1 MQSNRF
7 RSRSTSAMTMLI
19 VSGLTGFCLTS
30 AVGADEV
37 KPAPDKTAAP
47 TAGEKTGFS
56 KEEVKVP
63 LTSKQVQANKDTAKA
78 ANAAP
83 GVHVDPKNLA
93 VPPVE
98 PTIKGFHPIKKM
110 LAPVVRLERNSVQ
123 LQQQIMKL
131 EGPIAGLNSPMVG
144 LQKHMVTVEGKMDGM
159 QSELS
164 KMRGKVDSV
173 NTSMT
178 GVQGDITAMRK
189 EIAGLLPPIN
199 AMRGPI
205 EKLEKPLINVAEPLT
220 EVKSELQQMK
230 ALLATVLGAVIV
242 GCVCIAIGTPFAA
255 FMVYRHR
262 HKLFPGLRDSEL
274 PEIKP
279 PLAEQQTEKTLTKV

>member
-1 MQSNRF
+1 MQSNIF
-7 RSRSTSAMTMLI
+7 KSRSTTAVAIAI
-19 VSGLTGFCLTS
+19 VSTATGLCLAS
-30 AVGADEV
+30 AVGANDV
-37 KPAPDKTAAP
+37 KTVPTKTATP
-47 TAGEKTGFS
+47 TAGEKTGFN
-56 KEEVKVP
+56 KDEVKVP
-63 LTSKQVQANKDTAKA
+63 LTSKQIKADKETAKA
-78 ANAAP
+78 ANAVP

-98 PTIKGFHPIKKM
+98 PPVTGFHPIKKM
-110 LAPVVRLERNSVQ
+110 LAPVVRLERNSMQ

-159 QSELS
+159 QGELT
-164 KMRGKVDSV
+164 KMRSNVDSV
-173 NTSMT
+173 NDSMK

-220 EVKSELQQMK
+220 EVKGELQQMK

-242 GCVCIAIGTPFAA
+242 GCVFIAVGTPFAA
-255 FMVYRHR
+255 FMAYRHR
-262 HKLFPGLRDSEL
+262 HKLFPALRDSEL

-279 PLAEQQTEKTLTKV
+279 PLAEQKPEKELTKV

>member
-1 MQSNRF
+1 MQSNILK
-7 RSRSTSAMTMLI
+7 SRSTTAITIAI
-19 VSGLTGFCLTS
+19 VSGMTGFCLAS

-37 KPAPDKTAAP
+37 KSAAAKTATP

-56 KEEVKVP
+56 KDEVKVA
-63 LTSKQVQANKDTAKA
+63 LTSKQVKADKDTAKA
-78 ANAAP
+78 ANAVP

-98 PTIKGFHPIKKM
+98 PPVKGFHPIKKM
-110 LAPVVRLERNSVQ
+110 LAPVVRLERNSMQ

-159 QSELS
+159 QGELG
-164 KMRGKVDSV
+164 KMRTNVDSV
-173 NTSMT
+173 NSSMK

-242 GCVCIAIGTPFAA
+242 GCVSIAIGTPFAA

-262 HKLFPGLRDSEL
+262 HKLFPGLRDSDL
-274 PEIKP
+274 PEIKAP
-279 PLAEQQTEKTLTKV
+279 IAEQKPEKTLTKV